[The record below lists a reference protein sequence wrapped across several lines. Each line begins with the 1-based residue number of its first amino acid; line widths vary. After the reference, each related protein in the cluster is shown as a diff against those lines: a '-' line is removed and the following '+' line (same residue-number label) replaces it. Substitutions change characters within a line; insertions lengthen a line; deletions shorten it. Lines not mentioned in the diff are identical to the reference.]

1 MASPRLAAALL
12 RSGNE
17 ARMDTLKLHK
27 GGRLSLP
34 QDMLDSHHWHA
45 GTAFTVQD
53 RPEGLLLRPPQQ
65 PPDRRRGNTPA
76 HTAGKRATGC
86 DRPPGE
92 PTNKEYPP
100 GPNGG
105 VSQVR

>member
-1 MASPRLAAALL
+1 MASPRLATALL

-45 GTAFTVQD
+45 GTEFTVED
-53 RPEGLLLRPPQQ
+53 RPEGLLLRPLQQ
-65 PPDRRRGNTPA
+65 RPKRGREKTPGHA
-76 HTAGKRATGC
+76 AGDGGSGC
-86 DRPPGE
+86 DRALAE
-92 PTNKEYPP
+92 DWKSTRLN
-100 GPNGG
+100 
-105 VSQVR
+105 SSH